1 MFRRIY
7 EKNILVLVISSVALS
22 FLIVK
27 VSTTVNS
34 LNVVTFL
41 VFGAIL
47 PALVSSIMG
56 CSLINIL
63 KIQKDKVKII
73 GSGVFALVYS
83 VCYLI
88 FIKLINLDFA
98 AIARN
103 SQNLSNNSSIQINAV
118 KSQSVLTTGL
128 INFFLVFSLIVIF
141 LKIKEKAGE
150 RYV

>member
-1 MFRRIY
+1 MK
-7 EKNILVLVISSVALS
+7 KNILVLVISTVALS

-73 GSGVFALVYS
+73 GSGIFALVYS

-88 FIKLINLDFA
+88 FIKLINLNFE

-118 KSQSVLTTGL
+118 SSQSVLTTGL

-141 LKIKEKAGE
+141 SKIKEKAGE

>member
-1 MFRRIY
+1 MK
-7 EKNILVLVISSVALS
+7 KNIVVLVISLVALS

-63 KIQKDKVKII
+63 KIQKDKIRII
-73 GSGVFALVYS
+73 GSGIFAFVYS
-83 VCYLI
+83 VCYFI
-88 FIKLINLDFA
+88 FIKLINLDFT

-103 SQNLSNNSSIQINAV
+103 SQNLSNNSSIQINSV
-118 KSQSVLTTGL
+118 SSQSVLTTGL

-141 LKIKEKAGE
+141 SKIKEKAGE

>member
-1 MFRRIY
+1 MK
-7 EKNILVLVISSVALS
+7 KNIVVLVISLVAFS

-63 KIQKDKVKII
+63 KIQNDKVKII

-88 FIKLINLDFA
+88 FIKLINLDFE

-118 KSQSVLTTGL
+118 SSQSVLTTGL

>member
-1 MFRRIY
+1 MK
-7 EKNILVLVISSVALS
+7 KNIVVLVISLVALS

-88 FIKLINLDFA
+88 FIKLINLDFE

-103 SQNLSNNSSIQINAV
+103 SQNLSNNSSIQIHSV
-118 KSQSVLTTGL
+118 SSQSVLTSGI

>member
-1 MFRRIY
+1 M
-7 EKNILVLVISSVALS
+7 VISSVALS

-63 KIQKDKVKII
+63 KIQKDKIRII
-73 GSGVFALVYS
+73 GSGIFALVYS
-83 VCYLI
+83 VCYFI
-88 FIKLINLDFA
+88 FIKLINLDFT

-103 SQNLSNNSSIQINAV
+103 SQSLSNNSSIQINSV
-118 KSQSVLTTGL
+118 SSQSLLTTGL

>member
-1 MFRRIY
+1 MK
-7 EKNILVLVISSVALS
+7 KNILVLVISSVALS

-88 FIKLINLDFA
+88 FVKLINLDFE

-118 KSQSVLTTGL
+118 SSQSVLTTGL

-141 LKIKEKAGE
+141 SKIKEKAGE

>member
-1 MFRRIY
+1 MK
-7 EKNILVLVISSVALS
+7 KNILVLVISLVALS
-22 FLIVK
+22 FLIVY

-41 VFGAIL
+41 VLGAIL
-47 PALVSSIMG
+47 PVLVSSIMG
-56 CSLINIL
+56 SSLINIL
-63 KIQKDKVKII
+63 KIQKDKIKII

-103 SQNLSNNSSIQINAV
+103 SQNLANNSSIQINAV
-118 KSQSVLTTGL
+118 KSQSLLTTSL

>member
-1 MFRRIY
+1 MK
-7 EKNILVLVISSVALS
+7 KNIVALVISLVALS
-22 FLIVK
+22 FLTVK

-56 CSLINIL
+56 CSLINLL
-63 KIQKDKVKII
+63 KIQKDKIRII
-73 GSGVFALVYS
+73 GSGIFALVYS
-83 VCYLI
+83 VCYFI
-88 FIKLINLDFA
+88 FIKLINLDFT

-118 KSQSVLTTGL
+118 SSQSVLTTGL

>member
-1 MFRRIY
+1 MK
-7 EKNILVLVISSVALS
+7 KNIVVLVISLVALS
-22 FLIVK
+22 FLTVK

-63 KIQKDKVKII
+63 KIQKDKIRII
-73 GSGVFALVYS
+73 GSGIFALVYS
-83 VCYLI
+83 VCYFI
-88 FIKLINLDFA
+88 FIKLINLDFT

-103 SQNLSNNSSIQINAV
+103 SQSLSNNSSIQINAV
-118 KSQSVLTTGL
+118 SSQSVLTTGL

-141 LKIKEKAGE
+141 SKIKEKAGE

>member
-1 MFRRIY
+1 MK
-7 EKNILVLVISSVALS
+7 KNIVVLVISLVALS
-22 FLIVK
+22 FLTVK

-88 FIKLINLDFA
+88 FIKLINLDFE

-118 KSQSVLTTGL
+118 SSQSVLTTGL

>member
-1 MFRRIY
+1 MK
-7 EKNILVLVISSVALS
+7 KNILVLVISSVALS

-88 FIKLINLDFA
+88 FIKLINLDFE

-103 SQNLSNNSSIQINAV
+103 SQNISNNSSIQINAV
-118 KSQSVLTTGL
+118 SSQSVLTTGL

-141 LKIKEKAGE
+141 SKIKEKAGE

>member
-1 MFRRIY
+1 MK
-7 EKNILVLVISSVALS
+7 KNIVVLVISLVVLS
-22 FLIVK
+22 FLTVK

-88 FIKLINLDFA
+88 FIKLINLNFE

-118 KSQSVLTTGL
+118 SSQSVLTTGL
-128 INFFLVFSLIVIF
+128 INFFLVFSLIIIF
-141 LKIKEKAGE
+141 SKIKEKAGE

>member
-1 MFRRIY
+1 MK
-7 EKNILVLVISSVALS
+7 KNIVVLVISLVVLS

-88 FIKLINLDFA
+88 FIKLINLNFE

-118 KSQSVLTTGL
+118 SSQSVLTTGL

>member
-1 MFRRIY
+1 MK
-7 EKNILVLVISSVALS
+7 KNIVALVISLVALS
-22 FLIVK
+22 FLTVK

-63 KIQKDKVKII
+63 KIQKDKIRII
-73 GSGVFALVYS
+73 GSGIFALVYS
-83 VCYLI
+83 VCYFI
-88 FIKLINLDFA
+88 FIKLINLDFT

-103 SQNLSNNSSIQINAV
+103 SQNLSNNSSIQINSV
-118 KSQSVLTTGL
+118 SSQSVLTTGL

-141 LKIKEKAGE
+141 SKIKEKAGE

>member
-1 MFRRIY
+1 MK
-7 EKNILVLVISSVALS
+7 KNIVALVISLVALS

-63 KIQKDKVKII
+63 KIQKDKIRII
-73 GSGVFALVYS
+73 GSGIFALVYS
-83 VCYLI
+83 VCYFI
-88 FIKLINLDFA
+88 FIKLINLDFT

-118 KSQSVLTTGL
+118 SSQSVLTTGL

>member
-1 MFRRIY
+1 MK
-7 EKNILVLVISSVALS
+7 KNIVVLVISLVALS
-22 FLIVK
+22 FLTVK

-63 KIQKDKVKII
+63 KIQKDKIRII
-73 GSGVFALVYS
+73 GSGIFALIYS
-83 VCYLI
+83 VCYFI
-88 FIKLINLDFA
+88 FIKLINLDFT

-118 KSQSVLTTGL
+118 SSQSVLTTGL

-141 LKIKEKAGE
+141 SKIKEKAGE

>member
-1 MFRRIY
+1 MK
-7 EKNILVLVISSVALS
+7 KNIVVLVISLVALS
-22 FLIVK
+22 FLTVK

-63 KIQKDKVKII
+63 KIQKDKIRII

-83 VCYLI
+83 VCYFI
-88 FIKLINLDFA
+88 FIKLINLDFT

-103 SQNLSNNSSIQINAV
+103 SQSLSNNSSIQINSV
-118 KSQSVLTTGL
+118 SSQSVLTTGL

>member
-1 MFRRIY
+1 MK
-7 EKNILVLVISSVALS
+7 KNILVLVISLVALS
-22 FLIVK
+22 FLTVK

-63 KIQKDKVKII
+63 KIQKDKIRII
-73 GSGVFALVYS
+73 GSGVFAFVYS

>member
-1 MFRRIY
+1 MK
-7 EKNILVLVISSVALS
+7 KNIVVLVISLVALS

-73 GSGVFALVYS
+73 GSGIFALVYS

-88 FIKLINLDFA
+88 FIKLINLNFE

-118 KSQSVLTTGL
+118 SSQSVMTTGL

-141 LKIKEKAGE
+141 SKIKEKAGE

>member
-1 MFRRIY
+1 MK
-7 EKNILVLVISSVALS
+7 KNILVLVISSVALS

-47 PALVSSIMG
+47 PALVSSIMD

-73 GSGVFALVYS
+73 GSGIFALVYS
-83 VCYLI
+83 VCYFI
-88 FIKLINLDFA
+88 FIKLINLDFT

-118 KSQSVLTTGL
+118 SSQSVLTTGL

-141 LKIKEKAGE
+141 SKIKEKAGE

>member
-1 MFRRIY
+1 MK
-7 EKNILVLVISSVALS
+7 KNIVVLVISLVALS
-22 FLIVK
+22 FLTVK

-63 KIQKDKVKII
+63 KIQKDKIRII
-73 GSGVFALVYS
+73 GSGIFALVYS
-83 VCYLI
+83 VCYFI
-88 FIKLINLDFA
+88 FIKLINLDFT

-103 SQNLSNNSSIQINAV
+103 SQSLSNNSSIQINAV
-118 KSQSVLTTGL
+118 SSQSVLTTGL